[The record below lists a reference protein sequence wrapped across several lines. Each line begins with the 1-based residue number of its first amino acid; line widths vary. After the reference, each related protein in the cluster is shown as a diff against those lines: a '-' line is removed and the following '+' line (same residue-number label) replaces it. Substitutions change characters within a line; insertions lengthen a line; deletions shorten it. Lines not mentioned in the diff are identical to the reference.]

1 MGKHSTA
8 ATRAAR
14 RSFYTSRPLVAT
26 GRILDR
32 LRGAQSRLL
41 GIALVLVFV
50 VLGSIT
56 DFRTPLDSPC
66 ETEDSTMCY
75 WDSNTRGKGQ
85 AQSYKSFTDQFRI
98 YL

>member
-26 GRILDR
+26 GRILDAV
-32 LRGAQSRLL
+32 RGAQSRLL

-50 VLGSIT
+50 VLGSVT
-56 DFRTPLDSPC
+56 DFRTPLDTPC
-66 ETEDSTMCY
+66 EREDSTMCY
-75 WDSNTRGKGQ
+75 WDSNTRGNGQ
-85 AQSYKSFTDQFRI
+85 GQSYISITEQFRI